1 MPVQVTV
8 TNTIFFIDKASV
20 PAYHRRDIMY
30 GCIVVNYISEEDEP
44 YRTRLTVGGERI
56 NYPWYCG
63 TPTVALSTVKY
74 ILNSFVS
81 TPNAKFM
88 AIDIKGFYLC
98 TPMAHFEYVRL
109 TLTDLPDDVVQH
121 YKLAAKV
128 TKDGYVY
135 VKI

>member
-1 MPVQVTV
+1 
-8 TNTIFFIDKASV
+8 
-20 PAYHRRDIMY
+20 
-30 GCIVVNYISEEDEP
+30 
-44 YRTRLTVGGERI
+44 
-56 NYPWYCG
+56 
-63 TPTVALSTVKY
+63 
-74 ILNSFVS
+74 
-81 TPNAKFM
+81 M

-121 YKLAAKV
+121 YKLATKV